1 MGFLLV
7 ELVLIG
13 LLFVGLLSGSA
24 SQIAAVDILM
34 SGNYAVLF
42 WGGVIAFGI
51 VLPFLLQSLQLAH
64 RIPHTIIP
72 AILVLVG
79 GFALRWVMVNAGQAS
94 HMIAATGM

>member
-34 SGNYAVLF
+34 SGTYAVLF
-42 WGGVIAFGI
+42 WGGHRKGKTISCCTTAG
-51 VLPFLLQSLQLAH
+51 VLIREAQTA
-64 RIPHTIIP
+64 
-72 AILVLVG
+72 
-79 GFALRWVMVNAGQAS
+79 W
-94 HMIAATGM
+94 